1 MLFDKQD
8 IPAVLLV
15 GGLGTRLRSVVPNA
29 PKPLA
34 TVGDK
39 TFLEF
44 LVRQL
49 RSQGIHQLVMC
60 TGYLA
65 EQIESQFGDG
75 GHWDVSIAYSREL
88 QPLGTAGAV
97 KLAEPYLKGA
107 AEFVVMNGDS
117 FMEVDLDL
125 LLQFHRER
133 KAIVSMASRRVE
145 NSGRYGT
152 VRVEAGGR
160 VAGFMEKTG
169 SEAPGIVNA
178 GVYIFERE
186 VLQSIPQGPCSL
198 EKDIFPRLLS
208 RGVYALEQH
217 GVFIDIGTPEDYTR
231 AQEICHRLDQAAS
244 LKQ

>member
-1 MLFDKQD
+1 MLLDKQN
-8 IPAVLLV
+8 ILALLLV

-39 TFLEF
+39 TFLEL

-49 RSQGIHQLVMC
+49 CSQGIHRLVMC

-75 GHWDVSIAYSREL
+75 GDWDVSIAYSREL

-97 KLAEPYLKGA
+97 KLAEPHLKGA

-117 FMEVDLDL
+117 FMEVDLDQ
-125 LLQFHRER
+125 LLQFHRKR
-133 KAIVSMASRRVE
+133 KAIVSMAVRRVE

-152 VRVEAGGR
+152 VCVEPGGK
-160 VAGFMEKTG
+160 VTGFIEKTG
-169 SEAPGIVNA
+169 SESPGIVNA
-178 GVYIFERE
+178 GVYLFDRE

-208 RGVYALEQH
+208 RGVYALEQE

-231 AQEICHRLDQAAS
+231 AQEICHRLYHAAS
-244 LKQ
+244 IKQ